1 MEIGVGLP
9 AVIPGAPPELLLRW
23 AVEADRGPFGQ
34 LAVHDRLAWDSFE
47 ALTALA
53 AVAAVTERI
62 QLATLILI
70 APLRGT
76 ALLAKQAATVDALSN
91 GRLTLGVGI
100 GPRRD
105 DYELGEVRFGSRGR
119 RLDDQ
124 LLALRDHWEGGAFG
138 PRPVSPR
145 GPRLLVGGGGDA
157 AFMRVA
163 RHADGY
169 VHGGGPPRAFKG
181 AVDKALAAWHDA
193 GRTGRPRLVGTAYY
207 ALGPEMESAGRE
219 DLLQYYA
226 FTGPFAER
234 IAAGLLT
241 SREAVSELAAGYAEA
256 GCDELVLFPTVAS
269 LDQLD
274 RLAAALD

>member
-1 MEIGVGLP
+1 MEVGVGLP

-23 AVEADRGPFGQ
+23 ATEADRGPFSQ

-47 ALTALA
+47 ALTTLA

-62 QLATLILI
+62 RLSTLVLI

-105 DYELGEVRFGSRGR
+105 DYELGETRFGSRGR

-138 PRPVSPR
+138 PRPISPR

-157 AFMRVA
+157 AFARVA

-169 VHGGGPPRAFKG
+169 VHGGGPARAFKG
-181 AVDKALAAWHDA
+181 AADKALTAWNDA
-193 GRTGRPRLVGTAYY
+193 GRPGRPRLVGTAYY
-207 ALGPEMESAGRE
+207 ALGPERLAAGRE
-219 DLLQYYA
+219 DLLHYYA

-234 IAAGLLT
+234 IAAGLLS
-241 SREAVSELAAGYAEA
+241 SREAVAELAAGYAEA

-274 RLAAALD
+274 RLAAALG